1 MINGWVPSLQGT
13 ALFISASIGLFPVT
27 TALTVALDDRLPC
40 V

>member
-1 MINGWVPSLQGT
+1 MINGWLRVFKAPL
-13 ALFISASIGLFPVT
+13 LFISASIGLFPVT